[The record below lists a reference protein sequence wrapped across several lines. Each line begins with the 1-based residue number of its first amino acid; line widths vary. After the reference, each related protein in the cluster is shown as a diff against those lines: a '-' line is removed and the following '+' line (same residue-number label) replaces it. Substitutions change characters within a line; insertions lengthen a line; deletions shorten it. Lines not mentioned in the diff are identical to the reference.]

1 MKDISVQENAAR
13 VAYINKLYKLDQ
25 RDTDPNHPHKGT
37 YTGLHQQV
45 LAYQKFCKDLRNYEK
60 WKSRDYPEE

>member
-13 VAYINKLYKLDQ
+13 VAYIDKLYKLDG
-25 RDTDPNHPHKGT
+25 RHKKGHPNAGT
-37 YTGLHQQV
+37 FSGLHQQV